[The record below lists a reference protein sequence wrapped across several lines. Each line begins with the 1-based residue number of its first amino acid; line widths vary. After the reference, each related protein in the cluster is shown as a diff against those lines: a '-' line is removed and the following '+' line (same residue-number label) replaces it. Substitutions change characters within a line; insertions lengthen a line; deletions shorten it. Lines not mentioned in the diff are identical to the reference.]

1 MYIKPTFLPFF
12 IFVLFSLTRTFLT
25 NFKTIMPDLFDN
37 IFNKIGTKFTG
48 GKTTNHYGGAS
59 QVNTG
64 KWYSYTSSASNNNYW
79 LPRESQTKTPGTQAE
94 EPETVQFKVDR
105 SMSVGSITEDSGAAG
120 AGGDRSRM
128 NSITE

>member
-1 MYIKPTFLPFF
+1 
-12 IFVLFSLTRTFLT
+12 
-25 NFKTIMPDLFDN
+25 MPDLFDN
-37 IFNKIGTKFTG
+37 ILIKLVQNSLVA
-48 GKTTNHYGGAS
+48 NHSSLWWCISSKYR
-59 QVNTG
+59 

-120 AGGDRSRM
+120 AGCDRSRM

>member
-1 MYIKPTFLPFF
+1 
-12 IFVLFSLTRTFLT
+12 
-25 NFKTIMPDLFDN
+25 MPDLFDN

-48 GKTTNHYGGAS
+48 GKTTHHYGGAS

-79 LPRESQTKTPGTQAE
+79 LPRENKSSSKPNE
-94 EPETVQFKVDR
+94 ELNPVEFRVDR
-105 SMSVGSITEDSGAAG
+105 SMSVGSITEDSGTTG
-120 AGGDRSRM
+120 GGTGDRSRM